1 MTVFVI
7 GVLTVTALVSLIVVT
22 LGNESDARRRQ
33 IVRDKSNASSEER
46 RVDYVESRQAA

>member
-1 MTVFVI
+1 MTVFLI

-33 IVRDKSNASSEER
+33 SSRDNRDGSQEKR
-46 RVDYVESRQAA
+46 RVDYVESQQAA